1 MAVFSVVYRHVGEA
15 SRNFLKDIKES
26 TMKLV
31 EDELAKVKPYA
42 KGEYQ
47 KKRNYRGE
55 AAKEDA

>member
-1 MAVFSVVYRHVGEA
+1 
-15 SRNFLKDIKES
+15 
-26 TMKLV
+26 MKLI

-55 AAKEDA
+55 AAREEAV